1 MNIGP
6 RPLTSSLLTREGFRH
21 AFFTREGGRSRAP
34 FDSLN
39 FSRRVGDAE
48 ESVRENIEL
57 AAGCLGV
64 PRSRLYFLS
73 QVHGA
78 DVVSLTGTESPDEVV
93 LRRGDV
99 TLSIAPD
106 VACGVRIADCVPILI
121 ADRASGAAA
130 AIHSG
135 WQGTAL
141 GVTCSAITALRK
153 LIGGEGELVAA
164 IGPHIERCC
173 FEVGEEVAERL
184 AACAPFEREV
194 ISRERGPKPHVDLR
208 AIVRDQLRALGFDD
222 HAIDDVY
229 GCTRCDSARFF
240 SYRRD
245 KDRTGR
251 HLAAIVTRG

>member
-1 MNIGP
+1 M
-6 RPLTSSLLTREGFRH
+6 S
-21 AFFTREGGRSRAP
+21 AAP

-48 ESVRENIEL
+48 HSVRDNL
-57 AAGCLGV
+57 RVAAGCLDV
-64 PRSRLYFLS
+64 PVSRLYFLS
-73 QVHGA
+73 QVHGT
-78 DVVSLTGTESPDEVV
+78 DVVPLTGAEDRDEVV
-93 LRRGDV
+93 HRRGDV
-99 TLSIAPD
+99 TLSMSPG

-121 ADRASGAAA
+121 ADRVSGATA

-141 GVTCSAITALRK
+141 DVACAAITALRK
-153 LIGGEGELVAA
+153 LISNEGDLFAA

-173 FEVGEEVAERL
+173 FEVGEDVAERL
-184 AACAPFEREV
+184 AACAPFDKDV
-194 ISRERGPKPHVDLR
+194 IDRDLGPKPHVDLR
-208 AIVRDQLRALGFDD
+208 AIVRGQLRALGLED

-245 KDRTGR
+245 KDRSGR
-251 HLAAIVTRG
+251 HLAAIVTRM